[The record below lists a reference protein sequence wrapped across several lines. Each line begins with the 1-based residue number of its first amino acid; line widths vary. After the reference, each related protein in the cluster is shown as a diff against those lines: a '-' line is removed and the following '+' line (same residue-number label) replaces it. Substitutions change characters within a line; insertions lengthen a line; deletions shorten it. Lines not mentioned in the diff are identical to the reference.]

1 MPSKNQLHVVKV
13 LKNTLDNLLLW
24 KGSQIWGNMSG
35 KHEDKWAL
43 QCTYEGGG
51 GDSNNAKKIK
61 ISIKAKIKVTIV
73 VDLCTLKI
81 NSSGF

>member
-1 MPSKNQLHVVKV
+1 MKIYE
-13 LKNTLDNLLLW
+13 LL
-24 KGSQIWGNMSG
+24 N
-35 KHEDKWAL
+35 AL
-43 QCTYEGGG
+43 TRGVG

-61 ISIKAKIKVTIV
+61 ISIKPKIKVTIV

>member
-1 MPSKNQLHVVKV
+1 MHLR
-13 LKNTLDNLLLW
+13 
-24 KGSQIWGNMSG
+24 
-35 KHEDKWAL
+35 
-43 QCTYEGGG
+43 GGW

>member
-1 MPSKNQLHVVKV
+1 MHLR
-13 LKNTLDNLLLW
+13 
-24 KGSQIWGNMSG
+24 
-35 KHEDKWAL
+35 
-43 QCTYEGGG
+43 GGVG

-61 ISIKAKIKVTIV
+61 ISIKPKIKLTIV